1 MPTQS
6 DREILIAELNDV
18 LRLFAIYDEDKS
30 ERFKEL
36 FDLLGAIT
44 NTRYLYPRVIVPKT
58 TALVE
63 LMSVFEDKEFEV
75 LARMSKQ
82 AFFRVVMLIEQ
93 HSIFQNNSKHSQAPV
108 YVQLLVF
115 LSRIGF
121 DGNGASVKRNSII
134 AGVSVGSV
142 EKYCYRC
149 MIAVLE
155 LKNKYVIWPN
165 AIERKNISRRFGV
178 KYGLPNCVGIVDGTP
193 VYFSQKPNIDGE
205 VYWSRK
211 CRYCINLQLICDDRN
226 YITFYQTGW
235 PGSVFDSV
243 VFDNSDVCKNP
254 LSFFS
259 TDEFIIADAGYAAKP
274 FIITPY
280 KQPLASLPHNE
291 LFNTL
296 YSSARCMIEH
306 VNGILKGRF

>member
-63 LMSVFEDKEFEV
+63 LMGVFEDKEFKV

-82 AFFRVVMLIEQ
+82 AFFRVLMLIEQ

-121 DGNGASVKRNSII
+121 DGNGASIKRNSIM

-142 EKYCYRC
+142 DKYCYRC
-149 MIAVLE
+149 MIDVL
-155 LKNKYVIWPN
+155 
-165 AIERKNISRRFGV
+165 
-178 KYGLPNCVGIVDGTP
+178 
-193 VYFSQKPNIDGE
+193 
-205 VYWSRK
+205 
-211 CRYCINLQLICDDRN
+211 
-226 YITFYQTGW
+226 
-235 PGSVFDSV
+235 
-243 VFDNSDVCKNP
+243 
-254 LSFFS
+254 
-259 TDEFIIADAGYAAKP
+259 
-274 FIITPY
+274 
-280 KQPLASLPHNE
+280 
-291 LFNTL
+291 
-296 YSSARCMIEH
+296 
-306 VNGILKGRF
+306 